1 MFCPKCGNEIQ
12 EGSAFCGKCGA
23 PVGGAQQ
30 AASSSAGV
38 QAGGVPAPKKNTVKI
53 GIIAAVA
60 VVVVVLVAGF
70 ATNWF
75 GLAGVQPK
83 EAVDVPAPAQSEQP
97 NDSVAESGS
106 QADGS
111 SAQAGA
117 AVKSAVE
124 AYTWDELSQISNEI
138 AAAGSEDAAIE
149 VAKRYNLCTPDGTL
163 DGTQVKSVT
172 LSDGTQ
178 TAVQIAGFAHDD
190 KTSGGKAGITFIF
203 GESIAE
209 APMNTTDTNAGG
221 WEGSQMRAYLNS
233 DGMALLPDE
242 LSSVVVPVDKLSNNV
257 GETETTSSVTVT
269 SDSLWLFSLPELGG
283 NVPEDRIGDGYGLYE
298 DIYVRVF
305 DAAGFQYKLFRDA
318 GASMSN
324 SDNAILV
331 KTQTDTYSFWWLRTS
346 DSRDSYNFL
355 RVDQHGYVPAGGD
368 AADFQR
374 GVVPGFCI

>member
-149 VAKRYNLCTPDGTL
+149 VAKRYNLCTPDGKL
-163 DGTQVKSVT
+163 DTGEV
-172 LSDGTQ
+172 SD
-178 TAVQIAGFAHDD
+178 AFRWHADR
-190 KTSGGKAGITFIF
+190 
-203 GESIAE
+203 
-209 APMNTTDTNAGG
+209 
-221 WEGSQMRAYLNS
+221 RA
-233 DGMALLPDE
+233 
-242 LSSVVVPVDKLSNNV
+242 
-257 GETETTSSVTVT
+257 
-269 SDSLWLFSLPELGG
+269 
-283 NVPEDRIGDGYGLYE
+283 DR
-298 DIYVRVF
+298 
-305 DAAGFQYKLFRDA
+305 
-318 GASMSN
+318 
-324 SDNAILV
+324 
-331 KTQTDTYSFWWLRTS
+331 WLRTRRQDFGWQSWNYLHIRRKHCRSPYEYDRYQRWRLGGIS
-346 DSRDSYNFL
+346 DARLSEQRW
-355 RVDQHGYVPAGGD
+355 HGFAP
-368 AADFQR
+368 R
-374 GVVPGFCI
+374 

>member
-149 VAKRYNLCTPDGTL
+149 VAKRYNLCTPDGKL

-318 GASMSN
+318 GVSMSN

>member
-149 VAKRYNLCTPDGTL
+149 VAKRYNLCTPDGKL

>member
-149 VAKRYNLCTPDGTL
+149 VAKRYNLCTPDGKL

-178 TAVQIAGFAHDD
+178 TDVQIAGFAHDD